1 MTKKTYTTSE
11 VAKIEGVSER
21 RIRAKIK
28 QGHYPHVTKCP
39 CGQAHLIPAEDLRIK
54 K

>member
-1 MTKKTYTTSE
+1 MKYYTVKE

-28 QGHYPHVTKCP
+28 QGHYPHAKQCP
-39 CGQAHLIPAEDLRIK
+39 CGQAWLIPVKEVKNEKVI
-54 K
+54 